1 MSSPSRLRLVLRDL
15 GAGAAFA
22 SMAVSGQ
29 LPAWSL
35 GLFAAALVCAL
46 LHWRLLAR
54 RTTASALLLLAV
66 ASVLGLSVYAGEV
79 DLVVAACAFAGL
91 LAGQRLLST
100 PEVRTDGQVQ
110 LAGLLM
116 VAGGAAL
123 SGELIFAVFLVAF
136 CVLASLS
143 IGLGVV
149 EAAVPEG
156 EPLPVRAAVRPL
168 SLGIVFAVCGAV
180 AFFLLFPRLNWN
192 IAGRRTSPGL
202 GATTG
207 LSDTVRLGGA
217 GTLKAN
223 PRVVL
228 RAHVTP
234 DPGLEQLGAY
244 WVARTYDTF
253 DGQEWT
259 SIGAT
264 TKRTRQRVTL
274 RPGGE
279 RSVHQRIELL
289 PAYGSRT
296 LVALETPTR
305 LGNAVA
311 YTAGGSRRTSLVE
324 VGGGEVRFVDAG
336 ISYAYEATSLPP
348 DEESSTK
355 MTEAE
360 RGQLMALPEHL
371 DPRVAE
377 LAERVLAGEKDPLA
391 AARLLS
397 AFLQR
402 EYKYTLELPGE
413 VEDPL
418 ADFLFSRKEGH
429 CEHFATALTVMLR
442 TQGFSA
448 RLASGFFGGERS
460 GEDYILRAGDAH
472 AWTHVLV
479 PERGFVTV
487 DATPPGNRASQSL
500 PALQFLTGLYEALE
514 ARWRSAVVDFS
525 LRDQMSVAQSL
536 IRPPKDPGRSS
547 ARLPPMRVWGLA
559 LLAGLGTYA
568 AWRLLTG
575 RLSAPRPHQATRLVD
590 TVERLLREAGVRL
603 REGETLEDLT
613 ARLVREQHSLAAPL
627 SPITRRYLEA
637 RFGQRPLA
645 PGEAEQLLAPLRR
658 FLEARRAAA
667 TPPPQRRAS

>member
-1 MSSPSRLRLVLRDL
+1 MSTPSRLRLVLRDL
-15 GAGAAFA
+15 GAGAAFG

-29 LPAWSL
+29 LPAWAL
-35 GLFAAALVCAL
+35 GLFAVALICAL
-46 LHWRLLAR
+46 LNRRVLAR
-54 RTTASALLLLAV
+54 RTKASAVLLLAV
-66 ASVLGLSVYAGEV
+66 AGVLGVSVYSGQV

-91 LAGQRLLST
+91 LAAQRLLST
-100 PEVRTDGQVQ
+100 PDARTDGQVQ

-123 SGELIFAVFLVAF
+123 SGELVFALFLVGY

-143 IGLGVV
+143 MGLGVV
-149 EAAVPEG
+149 EAAVPPG

-168 SLGIVFAVCGAV
+168 SMGIVFAVCGAM

-192 IAGRRTSPGL
+192 IAGRRASPGL

-223 PRVVL
+223 PRVVM

-234 DPGLEQLGAY
+234 DPGLDQMSAY

-259 SIGAT
+259 SIGT
-264 TKRTRQRVTL
+264 TRRTRQRVTL

-279 RSVHQRIELL
+279 RSIHQRIELL
-289 PAYGSRT
+289 PAYGGRT

-311 YTAGGSRRTSLVE
+311 YTSGGSRRTSLME
-324 VGGGEVRFVDAG
+324 VGGGEVRFADPGV
-336 ISYAYEATSLPP
+336 SYAYEATSLPP
-348 DEESSTK
+348 DEEAATK

-360 RGQLMALPEHL
+360 RGQLVALPDNL

-377 LAERVLAGEKDPLA
+377 LAQRVIGAEKEPLA

-397 AFLQR
+397 AWLQR
-402 EYKYTLELPGE
+402 EYTYTLELPGE

-418 ADFLFSRKEGH
+418 AYFLFERKEGH

-442 TQGFSA
+442 SQGFSA
-448 RLASGFFGGERS
+448 RLVSGFFGGERS

-479 PERGFVTV
+479 PGRGFVTV
-487 DATPPGNRASQSL
+487 DATPPGNRASQSM
-500 PALQFLTGLYEALE
+500 PALQFLTGLYELLE

-536 IRPPKDPGRSS
+536 IRPPRGSGRTST
-547 ARLPPMRVWGLA
+547 RLPPMRVWGLA
-559 LLAGLGTYA
+559 LLAGLGTYG
-568 AWRLLTG
+568 AWRLLAG
-575 RLSAPRPHQATRLVD
+575 RLAAPKSHQATRLVD
-590 TVERLLREAGVRL
+590 AVERLLRDSGVRM
-603 REGETLEDLT
+603 RENETLEELT
-613 ARLVREQHSLAAPL
+613 ARLAREQHSLAEPL
-627 SPITRRYLEA
+627 APITRRYLEA
-637 RFGQRPLA
+637 RFGQRPLQ
-645 PGEAEQLLAPLRR
+645 PGEAQELLAPLRR

-667 TPPPQRRAS
+667 ASQPQRRAS

>member
-1 MSSPSRLRLVLRDL
+1 MNSPSRLRLLLRDL

-29 LPAWSL
+29 LPVWAL
-35 GLFAAALVCAL
+35 GLFAAALGCAL
-46 LHWRLLAR
+46 LGWRLFAKR
-54 RTTASALLLLAV
+54 AKASAVLLLGIAG
-66 ASVLGLSVYAGEV
+66 VLGLSVYAGQL
-79 DLVVAACAFAGL
+79 DLVVGACTFAGL
-91 LAGQRLLST
+91 LAGQRLLSI
-100 PEVRTDGQVQ
+100 PDARTDGQVQ

-123 SGELIFAVFLVAF
+123 SGELIFAVFLVAY

-143 IGLGVV
+143 MGLGVV

-192 IAGRRTSPGL
+192 IAGRRASPGL

-207 LSDTVRLGGA
+207 LADTVRLGGA

-223 PRVVL
+223 PRVVV

-234 DPGLEQLGAY
+234 DPGVEQMGAY

-259 SIGAT
+259 SIGAA
-264 TKRTRQRVTL
+264 KRTRQRVTL

-279 RSVHQRIELL
+279 RSIHQKIELL

-311 YTAGGSRRTSLVE
+311 HTTGGSRRTSLVE

-348 DEESSTK
+348 DEEAATK
-355 MTEAE
+355 MTDAE
-360 RGQLMALPEHL
+360 RGQLVALPEGL

-377 LAERVLAGEKDPLA
+377 LAQRVLAGEKDPMA
-391 AARLLS
+391 AARKLTT
-397 AFLQR
+397 FLQR

-413 VEDPL
+413 VDDPL
-418 ADFLFSRKEGH
+418 SDFLFSRKEGH

-448 RLASGFFGGERS
+448 RLVSGFFGGERS
-460 GEDYILRAGDAH
+460 GNDYILRAGDAH

-479 PERGFVTV
+479 PERGFVTM

-547 ARLPPMRVWGLA
+547 ARLPPLRVWGLA
-559 LLAGLGTYA
+559 LLAGLGTYTV
-568 AWRLLTG
+568 WRLLTG
-575 RLSAPRPHQATRLVD
+575 RLSAPRPHHATRLVD
-590 TVERLLREAGVRL
+590 TVERMLRESGVRQ

-613 ARLVREQHSLAAPL
+613 TRLVREQHSLAEPL
-627 SPITRRYLEA
+627 APITRRYLEA
-637 RFGQRPLA
+637 RFGQRPLT
-645 PGEAEQLLAPLRR
+645 PGEAEQLLVPLRR